1 MTTMTRARRK
11 PGLIL
16 LAVLFTCGYAQAGEY
31 LGDMSWPEAKER
43 LKTAPVVILPFAAGA
58 KEHGHHLPMNADRK
72 LMEHLVSVAVTNT
85 DAIAAPPIL
94 YGWFPAFREF
104 PGTEVEDAHIF
115 ERYVFHAA
123 ASLVRSG
130 AKRIVFLNTGVA
142 KATGLPISI
151 SAREIRARC
160 DTPTLVISW
169 DDLET
174 REVNAFIEQQWGGH
188 ADESETAVNLVL
200 QPDEVDMDKA
210 TSEMGAPPKSY
221 PGYRPGGFSQDPDH
235 PAYSAAGIRG
245 DPSLA
250 TAEKGQKV
258 LDVMEKNWL
267 AALHGFGREPQGKL
281 DSDCR

>member
-1 MTTMTRARRK
+1 MATMTRARRK

-16 LAVLFTCGYAQAGEY
+16 LAVLFTCGCAQAGEY
-31 LGDMSWPEAKER
+31 LGDMSWPEANDR
-43 LKTAPVVILPFAAGA
+43 LEAASVVILPFAAGA

-72 LMEHLVSVAVTNT
+72 LMEHLVGVAIANT
-85 DAIAAPPIL
+85 DAIIAPPIL
-94 YGWFPAFREF
+94 YGWFPAFREY
-104 PGTEVEDAHIF
+104 PGTEIEDAHIF

-130 AKRIVFLNTGVA
+130 ARRIVFLNTGVA

-160 DTPTLVISW
+160 HIPTLVISW

-174 REVNAFIEQQWGGH
+174 KEVNAFIEQQWGGH

-200 QPDEVDMDKA
+200 QREQVNMDKA
-210 TSEMGAPPKSY
+210 AKDMGAPPKSY
-221 PGYRPGGFSQDPDH
+221 PGYRPGGFSLDTDH

-250 TAEKGQKV
+250 TAEKGHKV
-258 LDVMEKNWL
+258 LEVMEKNWL
-267 AALHGFGREPQGKL
+267 AALRGFGEEPSGKL